1 MFSLP
6 CFKQSDCSKCGRG
19 LFHIQCAKKNK
30 PYHYQQELE
39 DSLETLFILAYS
51 RYDFNISEMYLWT
64 TDYITKTQQM
74 PETIH
79 PHLHIFK
86 ITYKTKLN

>member
-19 LFHIQCAKKNK
+19 LFHIQCAKRNT

-51 RYDFNISEMYLWT
+51 RYDFNISEMYLRT
-64 TDYITKTQQM
+64 TDYITKTADARNNSPTPAYLQNYLQ
-74 PETIH
+74 
-79 PHLHIFK
+79 
-86 ITYKTKLN
+86 N